1 MPDRGLAGRFVE
13 GLLRSRRL
21 VADVP
26 LLVRGAFGSIFPY

>member
-26 LLVRGAFGSIFPY
+26 LLVRRHLVNIPF